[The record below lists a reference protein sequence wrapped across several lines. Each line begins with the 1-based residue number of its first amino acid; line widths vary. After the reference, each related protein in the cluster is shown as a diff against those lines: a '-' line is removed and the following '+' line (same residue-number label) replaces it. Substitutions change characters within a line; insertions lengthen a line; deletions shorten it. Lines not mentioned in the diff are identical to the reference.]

1 MYTINTSNPLKILF
15 ASSEIY
21 PLIKTGGLAD
31 VAQSLPSAL
40 HQLGHDIRLVMPAY
54 PKAKQ
59 QLKDITRKV
68 KLNILD
74 LETEILESSLPG
86 TNIPLLLVDCPS
98 LFNREGNPY
107 IDEQGHPW
115 PDNALRF
122 AQFCRAIVS
131 IAIDQAQLDWQ
142 PDILHC
148 NDWHTGLSA
157 ALLHFEKQR
166 PRIIFTIHNLA
177 YQGLFPHETFID
189 LKLPE
194 ELWSYDRAEFNG
206 QLSFIKAGIV
216 YADHVNTVSPTYS
229 KEIQTAEYGAGLETL
244 LTYHSAKLS
253 GIINGINL
261 QEWNP
266 ETDNYIHQNYTA
278 ENIQEKRK
286 NKLYLQKQ
294 LDLPIDA
301 DIPLFSV
308 ISRIA
313 EQKGI
318 DLIISILSSIVENNA
333 QIVLLGAGDK
343 KLETQI
349 ISLAQ
354 QSPNHIAANI
364 GYDEA
369 LAHTITAAADFFL
382 MPSRYEPCGL
392 NQMYSQ
398 RYGTIPIVR
407 NTGGLA
413 DTVINYAGTTDHTVS
428 TGIGF
433 DDGNKDEL
441 LHAINTALELYSD
454 QDLFRQVQLNAMQQ
468 DFSWQKSALEYT
480 EIYMDS

>member
-1 MYTINTSNPLKILF
+1 M
-15 ASSEIY
+15 
-21 PLIKTGGLAD
+21 
-31 VAQSLPSAL
+31 AQSLPSAL
-40 HQLGHDIRLVMPAY
+40 HQLRHDIRLVMPAY
-54 PKAKQ
+54 PQAKQ
-59 QLKDITRKV
+59 QLKNITRKV
-68 KLNILD
+68 KLNISD
-74 LETEILESSLPG
+74 LETEILESSLPN
-86 TNIPLLLVDCPS
+86 TNIPLLLIDCPS

-107 IDEQGHPW
+107 TDEQGHPW
-115 PDNALRF
+115 PDNAQRF

-148 NDWHTGLSA
+148 NDWHTGLSG
-157 ALLHFEKQR
+157 ALLSLEQQR

-177 YQGLFPHETFID
+177 YQGLFPHETFVD

-194 ELWSYDRAEFNG
+194 ELWSYDKVEFNG

-216 YADHVNTVSPTYS
+216 YADHVNTVSPTYA
-229 KEIQTAEYGAGLETL
+229 KEIQTAEYGAGLDTL

-266 ETDNYIHQNYTA
+266 ETDKHIHQNYTA
-278 ENIQEKRK
+278 KNIQEKRK
-286 NKLYLQKQ
+286 NKLSLQKQ
-294 LDLPIDA
+294 LNLPIDA
-301 DIPLFSV
+301 NIPLFSV

-318 DLIISILSSIVENNA
+318 DLIISILSNIVENNT

-343 KLETQI
+343 SLETQI
-349 ISLAQ
+349 VSLAQ

-413 DTVINYAGTTDHTVS
+413 DTVINYAKTMDHTAS
-428 TGIGF
+428 TGIAF
-433 DDGNKDEL
+433 DEGNKDEL
-441 LHAINTALELYSD
+441 LHAINTALELYSN
-454 QDLFRQVQLNAMQQ
+454 QDLFKQVQLNAMQQ

-480 EIYMDS
+480 KIYMDS